1 MWLKS
6 PLLLIFFWF
15 VYLRHLS
22 TLFGVYCKLDGE
34 YEGRC
39 GCDLPPPPPPFVYLR
54 HLSTLFD
61 VHCKLDGQ
69 REGRC
74 GWDPPPFYFVIV
86 YMVG

>member
-1 MWLKS
+1 MVEI
-6 PLLLIFFWF
+6 PPPPHFFWF

-54 HLSTLFD
+54 HLSTFLMCTVNWMVSVRED
-61 VHCKLDGQ
+61 V
-69 REGRC
+69 
-74 GWDPPPFYFVIV
+74 
-86 YMVG
+86 VGILLLSTLS